1 MWNIGSSFLAL
12 FAKYVSCFTFLSFL
26 FYFYF
31 YLFIISFQIIQFHQ
45 TYCQLRR
52 WEVVMQSCKLLE
64 IVNKFVYLPPWPC
77 MSAEFVFSGNNFN
90 VKNLHLITT
99 TLLFSLSLSLYSLLH
114 EIVSN
119 ENFSLI
125 LFVVFFMN
133 LFLMRIFFILW
144 DYLFH
149 EKFV

>member
-26 FYFYF
+26 FDFYF

-77 MSAEFVFSGNNFN
+77 MSAELFLVGIISML
-90 VKNLHLITT
+90 KICI
-99 TLLFSLSLSLYSLLH
+99 LLRRPFFCLSLSLYSLLH

-149 EKFV
+149 ENFV